1 MRWVFVA
8 FLVLVSIKV
17 EAQEAQF
24 YEDLQKIESAY
35 RLLRSPK
42 KLGELKMTSTLLIG
56 FKREIKSS
64 DFHVASNKRE
74 TPCGSPICKLTIRET
89 FLEKKVWKIKY

>member
-8 FLVLVSIKV
+8 FLVLVSIKA

-24 YEDLQKIESAY
+24 YEELQKIESAY

-56 FKREIKSS
+56 FTREKPKFDFCIDRDKKGRPSSVSTCVFRGREI
-64 DFHVASNKRE
+64 
-74 TPCGSPICKLTIRET
+74 
-89 FLEKKVWKIKY
+89 FLEMKMWKIN